1 VVDLTH
7 GRADGGG
14 DGRARAAAPP
24 APGRLTGTRT
34 PGDEAPLRADIRLLG
49 RVLGD
54 VIRDQAGDEVFDLVE
69 TTRVEALEVS
79 REDAPDDALVA
90 HLTALDHR
98 NALHVVRAFSHF
110 SLLANLAE
118 DLHADRRRR
127 HHRRIGSPPR
137 PGSLDCAL
145 ARIDGAGLTGDE
157 VADTLRS
164 ALVSPV
170 ITAHPTEVRRKTIF
184 EVQRRVAE
192 LIRLRDRTEL
202 DAAELAAWEGDL
214 WRAVLTLWQ
223 TALLRLAR
231 LRLSDEI
238 TEGLQYYDL
247 SLFEVIP
254 ALNEAVRQALQSR
267 WPDAGLLPQPLVR
280 TGSWVGGDRDGNPF
294 VTAAALEHA
303 VARQSATALTRYLR
317 EVDSL
322 GVELSMSIRL
332 VQPTPALMALAA
344 GAGGSDY
351 SADEPYRQA
360 LQGVHARL
368 AATAVRVLGDVP
380 GEHRP
385 HADLPPYLRPDEFL
399 ADLEVVDASLRSHGA
414 TVLADDRL
422 ARLRHAVEAFG
433 FHLCGLDM
441 RQNSDVH
448 EQVVADLLAWA
459 GVTDRYLA
467 LDEPAR
473 VGVLVDEL
481 RTRRPLAAPDA
492 DLADRSHEELAVF
505 RAGAAAIDRLGP
517 DAIPNYV
524 ISKAT
529 SVSDVLEVALLLK
542 EVGLVHPGEPGS
554 LHPGIVPLFETI
566 DDLHNAGA
574 TMSAL
579 LELPRYRSLL
589 RRRGDV
595 QEVMLGYSDS
605 NKDGGYLAANWALYR
620 AEVDLVE
627 VFQRAGARLRLF
639 HGRGGTV
646 GRGGGPSY
654 EAVLAQPQGSVRGSL
669 RLTEQ
674 GEVRAA
680 KYADPEMARHNLE
693 ALVAGTLETSLL
705 DVEGLGDDAPAAYAL
720 MDDLAGRARD
730 AYRDL
735 VYGTEGFVDWFRAA
749 TPISEVSELN
759 LGSRP
764 ASRTASFRIEDLRAI
779 PWVFSWSQARIMLP
793 GWYGTGAAL
802 EGWVGDDPERLARLR
817 DLHDRWPFWRAVL
830 SNMDMVLAKT
840 DLAIARRYAGLVP
853 DPELR
858 DRVFDAIVA
867 EHERSIRMLLAIT
880 GRDHLLADNA
890 PLARSI
896 RNRFPY
902 LNPLNHLQVEL
913 LARWRSGDHHELTKR
928 GIQLTING
936 LATALRNSG

>member
-1 VVDLTH
+1 MVDVTDGTD
-7 GRADGGG
+7 GRADGSTSS
-14 DGRARAAAPP
+14 PP
-24 APGRLTGTRT
+24 PGRLTATGST
-34 PGDEAPLRADIRLLG
+34 GGEARLRADIRLLG

-54 VIRDQAGDEVFDLVE
+54 VIRDQAGEEVFELVE
-69 TTRVEALEVS
+69 ATRIEALRVN
-79 REDAPDDALVA
+79 REGVPADALVA
-90 HLTALDHR
+90 HLGALDHR

-137 PGSLDCAL
+137 DGSLAQAL
-145 ARIDGAGLTGDE
+145 ERLDAADLDGDE
-157 VADTLRS
+157 VADVLRG

-192 LIRLRDRTEL
+192 LVRRRDRSEL
-202 DAAELAAWEGDL
+202 DADELEEWDGDL

-223 TALLRLAR
+223 TALLRLSR
-231 LRLSDEI
+231 LRLGDEV

-247 SLFEVIP
+247 SLFEVVP
-254 ALNEAVRQALQSR
+254 ALNEAVRGALRAR
-267 WPDAGLLPQPLVR
+267 WPGHHLLDEPLVR
-280 TGSWVGGDRDGNPF
+280 MGSWVGGDRDGNPF
-294 VTAAALEHA
+294 VTAEALEEA
-303 VARQSATALTRYLR
+303 VARQAATALTRYLG
-317 EVDSL
+317 EVDGL
-322 GVELSMSIRL
+322 GIELSMSIRL
-332 VQPTPALMALAA
+332 VQPTPALVALASAA
-344 GAGGSDY
+344 GASTY
-351 SADEPYRQA
+351 SNDEPYRVA
-360 LQGVHARL
+360 LEGVHARL
-368 AATAVRVLGDVP
+368 AATAARVLGEVP

-385 HADLPPYLRPDEFL
+385 HAPLPPYRRPADLL
-399 ADLEVVDASLRSHGA
+399 ADLDVVDTSLRSHGA
-414 TVLADDRL
+414 GALADDRL
-422 ARLRHAVEAFG
+422 ARLRHAVETFG
-433 FHLCGLDM
+433 FHLCGLDL
-441 RQNSDVH
+441 RQNSEVH

-459 GVTDRYLA
+459 GVTDRYLS

-481 RTRRPLAAPDA
+481 RTRRPLTAPDA
-492 DLADRSHEELAVF
+492 DLGERTERELAVF
-505 RAGAAAIDRLGP
+505 RAAAAAIDRLGP
-517 DAIPNYV
+517 EAIPNYV
-524 ISKAT
+524 ISKSA

-542 EVGLVHPGEPGS
+542 EVGLVSPGEPGS
-554 LHPGIVPLFETI
+554 LRPGIVPLFETV
-566 DDLHNAGA
+566 DDLRGAGA

-579 LELPRYRSLL
+579 LALPRYRSLL
-589 RRRGDV
+589 RSRGDV
-595 QEVMLGYSDS
+595 AEVMLGYSDS

-620 AEVDLVE
+620 AEVDLVD
-627 VFQRAGARLRLF
+627 VFAAAGVRLRLF

-654 EAVLAQPQGSVRGSL
+654 EAIMAQPRGSVVGSL

-693 ALVAGTLETSLL
+693 SLVSATLEASLL
-705 DVEGLGDDAPAAYAL
+705 DVEGLGPDAPAAYAL
-720 MDDLAGRARD
+720 MDELAEGAKV
-730 AYRDL
+730 AYRAL
-735 VYGTEGFVDWFRAA
+735 VYETDGFVDWFRAA

-764 ASRTASFRIEDLRAI
+764 ASRTASLRIEDLRAI

-793 GWYGTGAAL
+793 GWYGTGTAL
-802 EGWVGDDPERLARLR
+802 EEWIDGDPTRLATLR
-817 DLHDRWPFWRAVL
+817 ELHDRWPFLQTVL
-830 SNMDMVLAKT
+830 SNMDMVLAKS
-840 DLAIARRYAGLVP
+840 DLAIAARYAGLVP
-853 DPELR
+853 DPSLR

-867 EHERSIRMLLAIT
+867 EHERSVRALLAIT

-890 PLARSI
+890 FLARSI

-902 LNPLNHLQVEL
+902 LDPLNHLQVEL
-913 LARWRSGDHHELTKR
+913 LSRWRGGDHHELTKR